1 MWTAAR
7 TFDLETIETNLRILD
22 IARSALDASYLE
34 WTRTVRCEK
43 SPLDTT
49 KSTHLR
55 KKSWTTVAVAGALW
69 EYENGSQE
77 LRASGLCVGKE
88 SGRLGHPMNDIE
100 YPDVRVELTKTDRN
114 SYAIIGRL
122 RRALRDARVSCR
134 GVLRQGDFGRLR
146 NDHGQRD
153 KPAHAVPIAISSR
166 ARTHQLLG
174 SFVGLAPRGTPDRP
188 RSGWYRTLRPA

>member
-1 MWTAAR
+1 MWTAAS
-7 TFDLETIETNLRILD
+7 TFDLETIETTLGFSTSPD
-22 IARSALDASYLE
+22 QRSTRPTLE

-55 KKSWTTVAVAGALW
+55 KKSWTCALW

-77 LRASGLCVGKE
+77 LRASGLRVGKE
-88 SGRLGHPMNDIE
+88 SGRLGHPMNYIE
-100 YPDVRVELTKTDRN
+100 YPDIRVKLTGTDRN

-146 NDHGQRD
+146 QRRRSTRQTCARCGAYRD
-153 KPAHAVPIAISSR
+153 FEPRAGSSTARLFCWFSSSR
-166 ARTHQLLG
+166 Y
-174 SFVGLAPRGTPDRP
+174 P
-188 RSGWYRTLRPA
+188 

>member
-134 GVLRQGDFGRLR
+134 GVLHKATSGDYATTTVNATNL
-146 NDHGQRD
+146 
-153 KPAHAVPIAISSR
+153 
-166 ARTHQLLG
+166 
-174 SFVGLAPRGTPDRP
+174 
-188 RSGWYRTLRPA
+188 RTLWCLSRFRAARGLINCSALLLV